1 LLIGGLDPLIGVLR
15 YGNGILLSRGDI
27 TNIMD
32 VAESGPRR
40 GEDGAR
46 LGALI
51 WDLMVESTV
60 IHKDAARLVKQT
72 ALTWGGGTFGA
83 WTPFNADQATT
94 IKTVGS
100 CTKHTHT
107 QSWQTNS
114 TVRCKH
120 SPPSPIT
127 SHNSNPPSSHS
138 DLLRR
143 LNPKNTAA
151 NLSAICTLVPEHEEE
166 LLASVD
172 QPLEVRRCKKS
183 GRDYL
188 LCDYNRDGDS
198 YRSPWSNEFD
208 PPVDDAEMSSERVRR
223 LEVRANEAF
232 DVYREL

>member
-1 LLIGGLDPLIGVLR
+1 
-15 YGNGILLSRGDI
+15 
-27 TNIMD
+27 
-32 VAESGPRR
+32 
-40 GEDGAR
+40 
-46 LGALI
+46 
-51 WDLMVESTV
+51 MVESTV
-60 IHKDAARLVKQT
+60 IRKDAARLVKQT
-72 ALTWGGGTFGA
+72 ALTWGGGHSVLG
-83 WTPFNADQATT
+83 PRSMPNQATT
-94 IKTVGS
+94 INTVAIPN
-100 CTKHTHT
+100 THTHT

-120 SPPSPIT
+120 PPPPSTP
-127 SHNSNPPSSHS
+127 SHNSNPPYLHS

>member
-1 LLIGGLDPLIGVLR
+1 
-15 YGNGILLSRGDI
+15 LSSL
-27 TNIMD
+27 NP
-32 VAESGPRR
+32 PRF
-40 GEDGAR
+40 
-46 LGALI
+46 
-51 WDLMVESTV
+51 
-60 IHKDAARLVKQT
+60 K
-72 ALTWGGGTFGA
+72 
-83 WTPFNADQATT
+83 
-94 IKTVGS
+94 
-100 CTKHTHT
+100 
-107 QSWQTNS
+107 
-114 TVRCKH
+114 
-120 SPPSPIT
+120 
-127 SHNSNPPSSHS
+127 SNPPTHS

>member
-1 LLIGGLDPLIGVLR
+1 V
-15 YGNGILLSRGDI
+15 GD
-27 TNIMD
+27 
-32 VAESGPRR
+32 S
-40 GEDGAR
+40 
-46 LGALI
+46 
-51 WDLMVESTV
+51 
-60 IHKDAARLVKQT
+60 
-72 ALTWGGGTFGA
+72 A
-83 WTPFNADQATT
+83 WTPSRCRPSNNQQDSDYT
-94 IKTVGS
+94 INI
-100 CTKHTHT
+100 HT
-107 QSWQTNS
+107 QTWQTNS
-114 TVRCKH
+114 TVRCKLL
-120 SPPSPIT
+120 SSLNPPRFK
-127 SHNSNPPSSHS
+127 SNPPTHS

>member
-1 LLIGGLDPLIGVLR
+1 MP
-15 YGNGILLSRGDI
+15 
-27 TNIMD
+27 
-32 VAESGPRR
+32 A
-40 GEDGAR
+40 
-46 LGALI
+46 
-51 WDLMVESTV
+51 
-60 IHKDAARLVKQT
+60 
-72 ALTWGGGTFGA
+72 
-83 WTPFNADQATT
+83 QATT
-94 IKTVGS
+94 IKTVAIPNTYTRNHGRPIRQCAVS
-100 CTKHTHT
+100 PCLHPQLYLTTLTHLL
-107 QSWQTNS
+107 Q
-114 TVRCKH
+114 
-120 SPPSPIT
+120 
-127 SHNSNPPSSHS
+127 S